1 MNNDI
6 VIDDV
11 ELKEEER
18 QRCEVWT
25 RVMGYYRPT
34 SFFNVGKQGE
44 HEERVHFDEK
54 VSCVDADMRY
64 ADMKDYKDCAC

>member
-1 MNNDI
+1 MNNDTT
-6 VIDDV
+6 IDGIQLN
-11 ELKEEER
+11 ESER

-44 HEERVHFDEK
+44 HEERVHFDEGITCAYAAACYSDCL
-54 VSCVDADMRY
+54 SCS
-64 ADMKDYKDCAC
+64 KCA